1 MQLKTILNRVHRQPG
16 FVYGRVVLCTE
27 GGQLVLN
34 VVLHPHASSRG
45 CC

>member
-1 MQLKTILNRVHRQPG
+1 
-16 FVYGRVVLCTE
+16 VLCTE